1 MSNTIG
7 KNLSFQ
13 PTQLKAFLTVVELGS
28 LRAAA
33 DQLGVSPAAVS
44 SSLASLRHAVGVPLF
59 AREGRGV
66 RSHPGGIVLRRGRAA
81 NGGAV
86 GRVHREARTSMRDTR
101 VPLRIGAVAAAA
113 EAFLADA
120 LAQFMVEAPEVP
132 VELEVVRREALWNLI
147 EERKVDIGFAE
158 MPPIRT
164 TLQLLAIRREMD
176 FVVAEPARVCAAAR
190 RGCARSVWLLRE
202 PGSGMRAA
210 TEEFHPRI
218 WHRTR
223 LPRHRLGGGDSSM
236 PRRQCR
242 RLAVAARHDRRPSAR
257 RLAPDRAHSPSRRS
271 RGHGASLRLRIA
283 TCRRTCAGSSTAS
296 SGHAHFSGST
306 ERGTRTPST
315 RAQLEGAVCAVGWR

>member
-1 MSNTIG
+1 
-7 KNLSFQ
+7 LSFQ

-66 RSHPGGIVLRRGRAA
+66 RLTPAGLSFVGDVRRMVALSAGSIVT
-81 NGGAV
+81 
-86 GRVHREARTSMRDTR
+86 ARTSMRDTR

-158 MPPIRT
+158 VPPKRT
-164 TLQLLAIRREMD
+164 TLQLLAIRRNEY
-176 FVVAEPARVCAAAR
+176 VVAAGTGARYDKAR
-190 RGCARSVWLLRE
+190 LARSVWLLRE

-210 TEEFHPRI
+210 TEEFIREYGIAPVCRVI
-218 WHRTR
+218 GSAAVILRCLAANAGVSL
-223 LPRHRLGGGDSSM
+223 LPRDMIDVRVREG
-236 PRRQCR
+236 
-242 RLAVAARHDRRPSAR
+242 
-257 RLAPDRAHSPSRRS
+257 
-271 RGHGASLRLRIA
+271 SLQIV
-283 TCRRTCAGSSTAS
+283 
-296 SGHAHFSGST
+296 
-306 ERGTRTPST
+306 RTPFTPKPRPWCFLTAADRDVSADMRRFLDSVLKS
-315 RAQLEGAVCAVGWR
+315 RAFQRLD